1 MKQLSSVLLAGI
13 ATAGLLA
20 SGSLLAQ
27 PNLNDMFLEQDT
39 DNFDPGLSIGEPFPA
54 IRAIYSGEEIT
65 AQSSSWVNGAWRY
78 SPCAPLTGDPFVD
91 RSSGSCKIA

>member
-65 AQSSSWVNGAWRY
+65 
-78 SPCAPLTGDPFVD
+78 SPEQFMGERGLAFFAV
-91 RSSGSCKIA
+91 RSADW

>member
-54 IRAIYSGEEIT
+54 IRAI
-65 AQSSSWVNGAWRY
+65 
-78 SPCAPLTGDPFVD
+78 
-91 RSSGSCKIA
+91 

>member
-54 IRAIYSGEEIT
+54 IRAIYSSEEIT
-65 AQSSSWVNGAWRY
+65 
-78 SPCAPLTGDPFVD
+78 SPERFMGERGLALFAV
-91 RSSGSCKIA
+91 RSADW